1 MVHLLIRGVRPYDL
15 LFTKILFATATATAT
30 EWMEM
35 TLRVTPSQHTTIR
48 EVRKHFWS
56 LNEPVFAQIGPKM
69 SISTQKSP
77 LDDFSVVAD
86 PTHAA
91 SGWK

>member
-1 MVHLLIRGVRPYDL
+1 MS
-15 LFTKILFATATATAT
+15 
-30 EWMEM
+30 M
-35 TLRVTPSQHTTIR
+35 TLRVIPSQHTTIH

-56 LNEPVFAQIGPKM
+56 LNELVFAQIGPKM